1 MRLLIVD
8 DEYYTRHGISE
19 DIDLRRIGISE
30 TAEAD
35 DGVNALQTAAK
46 TRISHDGPIY

>member
-8 DEYYTRHGISE
+8 EEYDTRHGISE

-46 TRISHDGPIY
+46 TRISHDGPVY